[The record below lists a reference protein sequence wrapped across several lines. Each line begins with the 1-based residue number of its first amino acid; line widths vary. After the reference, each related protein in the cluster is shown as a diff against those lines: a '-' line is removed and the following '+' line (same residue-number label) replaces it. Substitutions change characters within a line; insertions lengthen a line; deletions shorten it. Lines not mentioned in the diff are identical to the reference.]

1 MTKKKKDQAQEA
13 SDEMVDIQTIIA
25 ERDSL
30 LKEKAELEDA
40 LEKKNAY
47 AKGLLTQIN
56 NLKKDISESVK
67 ANKNHTFHKA
77 E

>member
-56 NLKKDISESVK
+56 NLKKDVSKSVK